1 VSQISDSDP
10 LWYKDAIIYE
20 VHVRAFYD
28 SNADGIGDFPG
39 LTQKLPYLH
48 DLGVTC
54 LWLLPFYPSPLRD
67 DGYDIGD
74 YTSIN
79 PIYGTLDDFKR
90 LVDAAHALNIRILTE
105 LVINHTS
112 DQHPWFQRARR
123 APKGSRER
131 EYYVWSDTDTEYADT
146 RIIFTDTE
154 KSNWTHDPVAGQY
167 YWHRFFSHQPDL
179 NLDNP
184 EVLGEIRD
192 IMRFWLDLGVDAL
205 RLDAIP
211 YLIER
216 EGTINE
222 NLPETHAILKLLRH
236 ELDERYSGRAL
247 LAEANQWPSD
257 VRAYFGDGDEC
268 HMAFHFPLMPRMFM
282 ALRQEDRHPIVEIL
296 NQTPEIPESCQWTIF
311 LRNHDELTLEMVTDE
326 ERDYMYSQYAADP
339 QMRVNVG
346 IRRRLAPLMEN
357 SRPRI
362 ELMTSL
368 LLSLPGTPIVYYGD
382 EIGMGDNV
390 YLGDRNGVR
399 TPMQW
404 SSDRNAGFSRA
415 DPARLFG
422 PVIMDP
428 VYGYEAI
435 NVEAQERSPFS
446 LLHWMKRMIALRK
459 QQPVFG
465 RGSLQFIPT
474 ANRKV
479 LVYLRRHERDSI
491 LCVANLSR
499 NVQPVEIPLAPFA
512 GLTPVE
518 MWGQTE
524 FPRIGEHSYFLTLA
538 PYGFYWF
545 QLQEV
550 VAPITARTATTPE
563 EPAALPSLFSGV
575 VWESILDGG
584 LRTIVERHA
593 LIPFLHRQRWFGGKA
608 RSIAAARF
616 VDWAL
621 LRNGPTPAFLTLVE
635 TEFHDGGRD
644 RYLLPLATVNGS
656 DAELFEHEHAGA
668 AVARITGARKGLV
681 FDGLFDDEV
690 CEKLLGILQ
699 QSRELPM
706 RRGRVIGAARPLP
719 PGPEPLRPIVRA
731 LDHSNSSI
739 LFDKRVIMKLFR
751 RLETGPHPD
760 VELSEFLASR
770 GFARVPPAGGHLSY
784 LRDGYEPMSLAM
796 LHLYVY
802 NQGNGWQVTIEELGR
817 YFEQAAT
824 RPPLRADATPDAG
837 TGADRDS
844 PPAEVVE
851 AIGAYLRLAEVLG
864 RRTGELH
871 LELAEAAGNPAFTPE
886 PYTADDLIGEA
897 ATMLANA
904 EKQLALLEESL
915 HRLDE
920 RRQELARSLLARRD
934 DLLRPFQ
941 DMRQLRDP
949 GVRIRV
955 HGDYHL
961 GQVLVTEG
969 DIMII
974 DFEGEPSR
982 SLVERRAKS
991 SPLRDVAGMLQ
1002 SFTYAALTGLG
1013 AATLTRPDD
1022 VERLAPWAHLW
1033 ENWVARTFLQAY
1045 LSATRHASFLPSSSE
1060 HLEEMLSVFV
1070 LDKALYE
1077 LGYELNNRPEWVH
1090 IPLAGLL
1097 RPRTAFRARTALPA

>member
-1 VSQISDSDP
+1 MSSDP

-67 DGYDIGD
+67 DGYDIAD

-79 PIYGTLDDFKR
+79 PIYGTLDDFR
-90 LVDAAHALNIRILTE
+90 AFVDAAHALNIRVLTE

-123 APKGSRER
+123 AAKGSPER
-131 EYYVWSDTDTEYADT
+131 DYYVWSDTDTKHAGT

-154 KSNWTHDPVAGQY
+154 KSNWTYDAVAGQY

-184 EVLGEIRD
+184 EVLAAILD

-222 NLPETHAILKLLRH
+222 NLPETHAILKRIRR
-236 ELDERYSGRAL
+236 ELDARYHGRAL

-282 ALRQEDRHPIVEIL
+282 ALRQEDRHPVVEIL
-296 NQTPEIPESCQWTIF
+296 NQTPEIPETCQWTIF

-326 ERDYMYSQYAADP
+326 ERDYMYSQYASDP

-346 IRRRLAPLMEN
+346 IRRRLAPLVEN

-362 ELMTSL
+362 ELMNSL

-459 QQPVFG
+459 QHTVFG
-465 RGSLQFIPT
+465 RGSLQFVPT

-479 LVYLRRHERDSI
+479 LVFVRKHERDVI
-491 LCVANLSR
+491 LCIANLSR
-499 NVQPVEIPLAPFA
+499 AVQPAEIPLAPFA

-518 MWGQTE
+518 MLGQTE
-524 FPRIGEHSYFLTLA
+524 FPRIGDHPYFLTLA
-538 PYGFYWF
+538 PYGFYSF

-550 VAPITARTATTPE
+550 VAPMTARTAPQPE
-563 EPAALPSLFSGV
+563 EHAALPSLFSGV

-584 LRTIVERHA
+584 LRTIIERHA
-593 LIPFLHRQRWFGGKA
+593 LVPFLQRQRWFGAKA
-608 RSIAAARF
+608 RSIATARF
-616 VDWAL
+616 SDWAL
-621 LRNGPTPAFLTLVE
+621 MRGGPSPAFLTVVE
-635 TEFHDGGRD
+635 TEFHDGGRE
-644 RYLLPLATVNGS
+644 RYLLPLATANGA
-656 DAELFEHEHAGA
+656 DADTLEHEHYAS

-681 FDGLFDDEV
+681 FDGLFDDQV
-690 CEKLLGILQ
+690 CEMLLAILQ
-699 QSRELPM
+699 EERELPM
-706 RRGRVIGAARPLP
+706 RLGRLRGTAREVP
-719 PGPEPLRPIVRA
+719 PGPEPLTPISRA
-731 LDHSNSSI
+731 ADHSNSSI
-739 LFDKRVIMKLFR
+739 LFDKRFIMKLFR
-751 RLETGPHPD
+751 RIEAGPHPD
-760 VELSEFLASR
+760 LEVSEFLAAHD
-770 GFARVPPAGGHLSY
+770 FTRVPPLGGALSY
-784 LRDGYEPMSLAM
+784 LRDGEPPTAVAM
-796 LHLYVY
+796 VQVYVY
-802 NQGNGWQVTIEELGR
+802 NQGNAWQVTVEELAR
-817 YFEQAAT
+817 YFERAT
-824 RPPLRADATPDAG
+824 TLPPLR
-837 TGADRDS
+837 GADEAVDGGPTIDRS
-844 PPAEVVE
+844 APPADVVE
-851 AIGAYLRLAEVLG
+851 AIGTYLTLAEVLG

-871 LELAEAAGNPAFTPE
+871 VRLADSAGDPAFEPE
-886 PYTADDLIGEA
+886 QYSPDDLRNDA
-897 ATMLANA
+897 AAMRRHA
-904 EKQLALLEESL
+904 ERQLTLLEQSL
-915 HRLDE
+915 SRLDE
-920 RRQELARSLLARRD
+920 RRQELARNLLLRREE
-934 DLLRPFQ
+934 LLRPF
-941 DMRQLRDP
+941 DDVERLRDA
-949 GVRIRV
+949 GHRIRC

-982 SLVERRAKS
+982 PLRERRSKC
-991 SPLRDVAGMLQ
+991 SPLRDVAGMLR
-1002 SFTYAALTGLG
+1002 SLSYAVLTSLG
-1013 AATLTRPDD
+1013 AATLTRPED
-1022 VERLAPWAHLW
+1022 VERLAPWAQMW
-1033 ENWVARTFLQAY
+1033 ETWVGRIYLQAY
-1045 LSATRHASFLPSSSE
+1045 ISAVRDATFLPSHGE
-1060 HLEEMLSVFV
+1060 NLDALLSAFI

-1077 LGYELNNRPEWVH
+1077 LGYELNNRPDWVH

-1097 RPRTAFRARTALPA
+1097 RLRTPLHPPATLHA